1 MWKKNGADVQQKV
14 EVKCTDGI
22 TRTVSVAKDLNY
34 PAGWMV
40 KITVNADGEQVDAI
54 GKKGTS
60 GTINADG
67 TALGETALAD
77 GVEILDTTSE
87 GGWDG
92 KSQPPIGVTLS
103 DADVRY
109 YTTNE
114 NGQIDRLI
122 LNDVTGD
129 LWDLRRAGR
138 REKPHQQCHLFQQHH
153 IHRHDDRY
161 HHKHPFQHRCSFHR
175 RRCGRDRAA
184 QHRRPL
190 WGLVDGSIG
199 SSLWESVTGSTDKL
213 ASYLLVRRSN
223 TSGGL
228 STVLNYLGSGADY
241 VCYVNGKQT
250 TYKTSTKYPVLA
262 GGIAVGISTS
272 GKVKSMRQLMPA
284 VIDKVGAASV
294 MSGGK
299 KYETADDMQVYL
311 WYKGT
316 YYPTTLSQV
325 NGEDYTLI
333 GWFDNDGRAAGS
345 KIRVLI
351 AVRKN

>member
-1 MWKKNGADVQQKV
+1 M
-14 EVKCTDGI
+14 
-22 TRTVSVAKDLNY
+22 
-34 PAGWMV
+34 
-40 KITVNADGEQVDAI
+40 
-54 GKKGTS
+54 
-60 GTINADG
+60 
-67 TALGETALAD
+67 
-77 GVEILDTTSE
+77 
-87 GGWDG
+87 
-92 KSQPPIGVTLS
+92 
-103 DADVRY
+103 RY

-129 LWDLRRAGR
+129 LWTYGVLDDVKNLINNITSSSSTTSTGTTTGTTTSTSSSTDAASIAGDVAEIVLPSTGDL
-138 REKPHQQCHLFQQHH
+138 
-153 IHRHDDRY
+153 
-161 HHKHPFQHRCSFHR
+161 
-175 RRCGRDRAA
+175 
-184 QHRRPL
+184 L

-199 SSLWESVTGSTDKL
+199 SSVWESVTGSTDKL
-213 ASYLLVRRSN
+213 ASYLLKLGAAN